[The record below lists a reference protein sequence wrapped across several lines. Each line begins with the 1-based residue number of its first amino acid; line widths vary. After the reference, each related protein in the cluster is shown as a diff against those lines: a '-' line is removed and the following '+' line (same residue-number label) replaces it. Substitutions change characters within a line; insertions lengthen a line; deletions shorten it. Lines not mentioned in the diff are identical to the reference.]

1 MITKIILLN
10 GPAKSGKDT
19 IGGQLQFESPSHYA
33 LGKFA
38 HPIRLWIQSTL
49 RITPS
54 MLESEKDVQQELL
67 NYMTIREAMIAYSEK
82 FIKPICGNDW
92 FGKRLRH
99 ELVGPTY
106 AQVGVVTD
114 SGFATEAQVLIDWF
128 GAKNVLLVRLHRE
141 GASFEGDSR
150 SYLSFLDQGVIE
162 VDLHNDG
169 TVRQA
174 IDSLRAQAS
183 LAGFPIR

>member
-19 IGGQLQFESPSHYA
+19 IGGQLQFESPAHYA

-38 HPIRLWIQSTL
+38 QPIRLWIQSTL
-49 RITPS
+49 RITPL
-54 MLESEKDVQQELL
+54 MLEREKDSPQELL
-67 NYMTIREAMIAYSEK
+67 SNMTIREAMIAYSEK
-82 FIKPICGNDW
+82 FIKPLFGVDW

-99 ELVGPTY
+99 EFVGPTN
-106 AQVGVVTD
+106 AKIGVVTD

-128 GAKNVLLVRLHRE
+128 GAKNVFLVRLHRE
-141 GASFEGDSR
+141 GTSFEGDSR
-150 SYLSFLDQGVIE
+150 GYISFLDQGVAEI
-162 VDLHNDG
+162 DLHNDG

-174 IDSLRAQAS
+174 IDSLRAQVS